1 MNFTILKMR
10 FRLITIYTFL
20 VLLILGCGTSQPIEL
35 GNRPLDWAKK
45 VELNP
50 LYNFYKVDDDLYR
63 SEQPTKEGMVA
74 LESMGIKSIVNV
86 RNILNDR
93 REGKATKL
101 DLYKKR
107 INTWTIKYSEII
119 DALRL
124 IQKAPKPVLIHCKHG
139 SDRTGCIVAAYRMAF
154 MNWTKEEAIKEFQL
168 GGYGYHEDAFP
179 NILKLLKSINEEKLI
194 NDLK

>member
-1 MNFTILKMR
+1 MR

-20 VLLILGCGTSQPIEL
+20 VLFIFGCGTSQPIEL
-35 GNRPLDWAKK
+35 ANRPLDWAKK

-50 LYNFYKVDDDLYR
+50 MYNLYKVDDDLYR